1 MAFIKCEECG
11 KDISTN
17 AELCP
22 DCGCANVQWD
32 GSGLSDFT
40 GDAMES
46 FKTIIFRAGLIVITI
61 SIIFGVIF
69 YLSK

>member
-40 GDAMES
+40 GDVMEPFNES
-46 FKTIIFRAGLIVITI
+46 G
-61 SIIFGVIF
+61 
-69 YLSK
+69 